1 MNLIDRDALVETL
14 RTLAEKG
21 RGIYRMI
28 MLYAADIVARY
39 PLAQSTKENE

>member
-21 RGIYRMI
+21 RGIYRMVI
-28 MLYAADIVARY
+28 LYVVDIVARY

>member
-21 RGIYRMI
+21 RGIYRMVI
-28 MLYAADIVARY
+28 LYVADIVARY
-39 PLAQSTKENE
+39 PLAQCTKENE